1 MEENNKSAVIFIIVF
16 SIILIG
22 GGVVAGILELGFW
35 PSFIGVAILEFIA
48 IWIYSSVKST
58 ACPKCGK
65 TLSMREISRKVV
77 SSYATTKDIQREV
90 KNNKGEVI
98 RTYYEAVPA
107 TCYVHDCID
116 ECKFCGYQQKVQRS
130 ETYRD

>member
-1 MEENNKSAVIFIIVF
+1 MEKNNKSDVIFIIIF

-22 GGVVAGILELGFW
+22 GSLIAGILDLGW

-48 IWIYSSVKST
+48 FWIYSSIEST

-65 TLSMREISRKVV
+65 KLSMKEISRKVV
-77 SSYATTKDIQREV
+77 SSYATTKDIEREV

-116 ECKFCGYQQKVQRS
+116 ECKFCGYQQTVQRS